1 MNWKNKLV
9 NILKNKIIS
18 FLLGTDKPIPLM
30 SKEQQLGLFSQMY
43 ENDSFR
49 LYCNAREDY
58 LIKEGMELFLAS
70 KIGKAERLA
79 GQLLEVRSLRMRA
92 RASYMT
98 IIKINKLKSER

>member
-1 MNWKNKLV
+1 MW
-9 NILKNKIIS
+9 KNKIIN
-18 FLLGTDKPIPLM
+18 FLLGKDKPIPPL

-58 LIKEGMELFLAS
+58 LIKEGMELFLAGN
-70 KIGKAERLA
+70 IGKAERLA

-98 IIKINKLKSER
+98 MMKINKLASER